1 VRTGLWR
8 RQNNIYP
15 LNPEECPAKEVELYR
30 MAKGFFGQSPDV
42 RQYRPEY
49 LSYRVGQVVK
59 DQESQTA
66 GVIIAWDLYGRV
78 RKPLLSLLNT
88 YYHLNKLRDK

>member
-1 VRTGLWR
+1 
-8 RQNNIYP
+8 
-15 LNPEECPAKEVELYR
+15 

-49 LSYRVGQVVK
+49 LSCRVGQVVK

-78 RKPLLSLLNT
+78 SNPSII
-88 YYHLNKLRDK
+88 YIAP